1 MVTENHLIKLIYFVL
16 KFYKCLESKKEKDN
30 VNLVKIVI
38 MMMMAMTMMKAYQ
51 YNGGGGGVGR
61 QERERVIRKENMK
74 LLPFSKDMLYIY
86 MAGGQ
91 ENQEVNH

>member
-1 MVTENHLIKLIYFVL
+1 
-16 KFYKCLESKKEKDN
+16 
-30 VNLVKIVI
+30 
-38 MMMMAMTMMKAYQ
+38 MAAAGAW
-51 YNGGGGGVGR
+51 GGKR
-61 QERERVIRKENMK
+61 ERERVIRKENMK